1 MSDPEELRH
10 PADSRVHLSQQM
22 EVTDANL
29 TGNVHGGV
37 IMRLV
42 DTAAGLAAAKHS
54 RGRVVTVAM
63 DEMSFI
69 EPVFLGEVVTLSA
82 QVNDVGRTSM
92 EVGVRVEAEN
102 ARTGD
107 VRHVSS
113 AYLVFVALDAEGK
126 PRPVPRL
133 EPETDEERRRM
144 EDAKIRRK
152 LRIARKEAILARR
165 AQHGDPPPHHP
176 ASR

>member
-1 MSDPEELRH
+1 MDV
-10 PADSRVHLSQQM
+10 A
-22 EVTDANL
+22 DANL

-42 DTAAGLAAAKHS
+42 DTAAGIAAVRHS
-54 RGRVVTVAM
+54 GGRVVTASM

-69 EPVFLGEVVTLSA
+69 EPVFLGEVVTLYA

-107 VRHVSS
+107 KRHVST
-113 AYLVFVALDAEGK
+113 AYLVFVALDEDGK
-126 PRPVPRL
+126 PRAVPPL
-133 EPETDEERRRM
+133 EVESADERRRRD
-144 EDAKIRRK
+144 EAKIRRQHR
-152 LRIARKEAILARR
+152 LARKDAIVARR
-165 AQHGDPPPHHP
+165 EAHDKE
-176 ASR
+176 R